1 MVTIVVDAVLAD
13 VVQIQDAAAMDV
25 ESAMDADATAAADA
39 TVDADATADVV
50 PAAAIGMDADA
61 ATTLQP
67 AVLSVPVTAK
77 VSRTVIKTASQMVP
91 APTCLCRLT
100 AV

>member
-1 MVTIVVDAVLAD
+1 MVTIVVDAVLVD
-13 VVQIQDAAAMDV
+13 VLQMQDAAAMDAV
-25 ESAMDADATAAADA
+25 SAMDADATADA
-39 TVDADATADVV
+39 V

-67 AVLSVPVTAK
+67 AVLSAPVTVK
-77 VSRTVIKTASQMVP
+77 VSRTVIRTASQTVP

>member
-1 MVTIVVDAVLAD
+1 M
-13 VVQIQDAAAMDV
+13 QDAAAMDAV
-25 ESAMDADATAAADA
+25 STMDADATVA
-39 TVDADATADVV
+39 ADATADVV

-67 AVLSVPVTAK
+67 AVLSAPVTVK
-77 VSRTVIKTASQMVP
+77 VSRTVIKTASQTVP